1 MSSQR
6 PTDCAVLIAGAGP
19 VGLALAIELGL
30 RGIDC
35 LLVEKR
41 DGSVT
46 VPKMSAVSAR
56 NMEFCRRWGIAD
68 RVRNA
73 VWAESHSLD
82 FVYLTT
88 LTGRELARQKIGSYV
103 TRGDLPYTPEGGCH
117 CPQIYFDPI
126 LTDRAKS
133 LEKVRILYETALE
146 SFEETAAGVR
156 AALVDAKSG
165 ERFSVDARYLVGCDG
180 AGGTVRTALGIGLG
194 GKGVVA
200 DSVNIFFRSPALSGL
215 HDKGWARFYRA
226 IDGTGCWSELIAI
239 DGRDL
244 WRLTVFDEK
253 ATPGTADEY
262 LRRVVGCDFDYE
274 ILSASPWERRD
285 AVAESYGGG
294 RVFIAG
300 DSVHQCSPTGG
311 LGMHTG
317 IGEAVNLAWKLQA
330 MVEGWG
336 GPYLMASY
344 EAERRPIAVRNVDMA
359 TRAFRQ
365 ITGIPGGS
373 ALADDGPEGA
383 AQRAALEDAMR
394 NLRRYSVS
402 EIDKAQYCYEGS
414 PVCVPDGT
422 PPAPLDDGTGYVPS
436 ARPGTRAPHAWI
448 ASGRSMLDLYGDG
461 FVLVDFGGA
470 GNGSALAGAMAE
482 TGVPCRIERI
492 DDPRIREAYAA
503 RFALVRPDG
512 HVAWRGD
519 TMPARPEDVAA
530 RVRGAVAP

>member
-1 MSSQR
+1 MTGER
-6 PTDCAVLIAGAGP
+6 PKDCAVLIAGAGP

-30 RGIDC
+30 RGVDC

-41 DGSVT
+41 AGRVT

-73 VWAESHSLD
+73 VWTESHSLD

-126 LTDRAKS
+126 LTERAKAS
-133 LEKVRILYETALE
+133 PSVRLLYETALE
-146 SFEETAAGVR
+146 SFEETAAGVHATLLDTR
-156 AALVDAKSG
+156 AG
-165 ERFSVDARYLVGCDG
+165 EHFPVTAQYLVGCDG
-180 AGGTVRTALGIGLG
+180 AGGAVRAALGIGLG
-194 GKGVVA
+194 GEGVVA
-200 DSVNIFFRSPALSGL
+200 DSVNIFFRSPALAGL

-239 DGRDL
+239 DGREL
-244 WRLTVFDEK
+244 WRLTVFDETK
-253 ATPGTADEY
+253 TPGSADDY
-262 LRRVVGCDFDYE
+262 LRRVVGRDFEYE
-274 ILSASPWERRD
+274 ILSAAPWERRD
-285 AVAESYGGG
+285 VVAESYGTG

-300 DSVHQCSPTGG
+300 DSAHQCSPTGG

-317 IGEAVNLAWKLQA
+317 IEEAVNLAWKLQA

-336 GPYLMASY
+336 GPHLMASY
-344 EAERRPIAVRNVDMA
+344 EAERRPVARRNVDMA

-365 ITGIPGGS
+365 ITGIPGGD
-373 ALADDGPEGA
+373 ALQDEGTDGD
-383 AQRAALEDAMR
+383 AQRAALEGAMR

-422 PPAPLDDGTGYVPS
+422 PSVPPDDGSGYVPS

-448 ASGRSMLDLYGDG
+448 SPGRSMLDLFGDG
-461 FVLVDFGGA
+461 FVLVDFGGPGDGA
-470 GNGSALAGAMAE
+470 ALLRAMTAR
-482 TGVPCRIERI
+482 GIPCRLERI
-492 DDPRIREAYAA
+492 EEPRIREAYAA

-519 TMPARPEDVAA
+519 DMPRDPAAVAD
-530 RVRGAVAP
+530 RVRGSLAP